1 MSNGTEGDMNH
12 TQIIETG
19 QRPDVTDLVH
29 EQTFKESESHE
40 AFNLQNNNILNNLNP
55 INQDEKVV

>member
-1 MSNGTEGDMNH
+1 MNH

-19 QRPDVTDLVH
+19 LRPDGTNQVH

-40 AFNLQNNNILNNLNP
+40 AFNLQNNNILTNLNSV
-55 INQDEKVV
+55 NQDKVEV